1 MMDTND
7 LFNDNAA
14 AVIAELADFF
24 GKFSELLSMEL
35 SEDARNIVQLTLC
48 DLLHGDKN
56 DEVTINNDDCHCPVD
71 DELTTTSCHCPV
83 DDELP
88 NEYNTRTKPVETPK
102 SEYSKKYGVPAY
114 SLNQWPEGQ
123 ESAKMFNG
131 YVDLMDG
138 SNKRITGKRLY
149 EEFKDCTKRYPGLRM
164 RPEDYLKNIIIE
176 ELTQIGYDTE
186 SGPMYVFLMNI
197 CHLDFQKHYFD
208 GKVSDNPYTAET
220 SIKEQ
225 FGVDP
230 KLDSLL
236 HSSTTKGH
244 DLSRSA
250 LLGLPVYTDG
260 SMNMMNLLSYYC
272 GLISEFM
279 IEAAKDE

>member
-1 MMDTND
+1 M
-7 LFNDNAA
+7 
-14 AVIAELADFF
+14 
-24 GKFSELLSMEL
+24 
-35 SEDARNIVQLTLC
+35 
-48 DLLHGDKN
+48 
-56 DEVTINNDDCHCPVD
+56 
-71 DELTTTSCHCPV
+71 
-83 DDELP
+83 
-88 NEYNTRTKPVETPK
+88 Y
-102 SEYSKKYGVPAY
+102 
-114 SLNQWPEGQ
+114 
-123 ESAKMFNG
+123 
-131 YVDLMDG
+131 
-138 SNKRITGKRLY
+138 
-149 EEFKDCTKRYPGLRM
+149 
-164 RPEDYLKNIIIE
+164 PEDYIKSIIIE

-186 SGPMYVFLMNI
+186 SGPMYVFLMNV